1 METSISQQNWV
12 GGELSQNMR
21 GRFDLPV
28 YANGAEKLVNFISET
43 SGPARFRSGTQFVN
57 PTRRNQVGCLI
68 PFQFNST
75 GTQSYLLE
83 FTQGYIRFYQND
95 VILTSSTVNIS
106 NATTAS
112 PVVITSVGHGF
123 SNGDEVIIDN
133 VVGMTSLNNRNFV
146 VQNVTVN
153 TFQLYDVL
161 GTTPI
166 DGTTFGFYIS
176 GGTASKIYEIS
187 TPYQLA
193 DLFALKYGQNADVLY
208 IVHPNYEPMKLT
220 RMGSTSWILAK
231 FDRTGDPFLSKK
243 VITGISQANPANVL
257 SVGHGYSTGD
267 IVIINAVVG
276 MTQVNNSLQ
285 GTQYT
290 ITKVDADNFTLN
302 GIDSTGY
309 IAWSSAGYASLQN
322 LLPGAIAFYQ
332 GRLVYGYSG
341 AFPESIWGSKPLDA
355 SGNPQYDDL
364 TLGGTATDGYKFT
377 LSPITGKVDRI
388 ESLVPTLN
396 FLAIC
401 TFEGISKCDG
411 GTAGDPIS
419 PVNINI
425 TPAVTQG
432 VLQQISPM
440 LLGISLIFFHRSG
453 LIMYSM
459 EFDIF
464 YSAYNAIDQNLGNE
478 HITQSGVTQ
487 MVYRNG
493 RPPMFLY
500 TRNDGVL
507 IANTFKSGGRSN
519 ADINGT
525 SRLIMGGKS
534 SKVLSVGNMP
544 RTTAFDQTWVIVERV
559 INSQTV
565 RYVEFMNDEVIIPER
580 DDYFNVNGAAGIE
593 DIGEGID
600 ETDDDTAWRNA
611 AFEAQKQY
619 VFTDSNLTYDGSDY
633 ATVTMTPGAITG
645 SGITFTAGGSVF
657 TAAMVGQEIWK
668 KSVNGVGTGRA
679 VITGYT
685 SATVV
690 TCNIESDFDTV
701 TAIPIGGWY
710 LTTNIVLGAW
720 HLEGETVGVLTDGGE
735 HAEQTVV
742 NGSITLQYQAS
753 IVHVGKEY
761 LGLIK
766 SMSVEGGA
774 QPGSGP
780 SQGKTKIINR
790 IDIHFLNTLGAKY
803 GSSLYTLQDTEFRS
817 DQDSTGRPSPPFTGI
832 KNLFFEDTSESEKHV
847 YIVQD
852 SPLPCTVLCVIPFV
866 EVSDD

>member
-57 PTRRNQVGCLI
+57 PTRRNQLGCLI

-83 FTQGYIRFYQND
+83 FTQGFIRFYQND
-95 VILTSSTVNIS
+95 DVLVSSTVNITA
-106 NATTAS
+106 ATKAS
-112 PVVITSVGHGF
+112 PGVITSASHGF
-123 SNGDEVIIDN
+123 SNGDEVIIN
-133 VVGMTSLNNRNFV
+133 GVVGMTQLNNRNFV
-146 VQNVTVN
+146 VANVTTN
-153 TFQLYDVL
+153 TFTLQD
-161 GTTPI
+161 
-166 DGTTFGFYIS
+166 TFGVVNLDTTGYSNYVS

-193 DLFALKYGQNADVLY
+193 DLFALKYGQNADVMY

-220 RMGSTSWILAK
+220 RSGSTNWSLAL
-231 FDRTGDPFLSKK
+231 FSRTGDPFTSK
-243 VITGISQANPANVL
+243 ITISAVTAANPAV
-257 SVGHGYSTGD
+257 VTATGHGLSTGN
-267 IVIINAVVG
+267 VIIINTVVG
-276 MTQVNNSLQ
+276 MTQLNNSIH

-290 ITKVDADNFTLN
+290 ITKIDADHFSLL
-302 GIDSTGY
+302 GIDSSAYTAY
-309 IAWSSAGYASLQN
+309 SSAGYATLQN
-322 LLPGAIAFYQ
+322 LLPGAICFYQ

-341 AFPESIWGSKPLDA
+341 AFPESIWGSLPLDA
-355 SGNPQYDDL
+355 SGNPQYDNL
-364 TLGGTATDGYKFT
+364 TLGGTVTDGYKFT

-419 PVNINI
+419 PVNIDI

-464 YSAYNAIDQNLGNE
+464 YSAYNALDQNLGNE
-478 HITQSGVTQ
+478 HITQTGVTQ

-507 IANTFKSGGRSN
+507 IANTWKSGGRSN

-544 RTTAFDQTWVIVERV
+544 RTTAFDQTWVISERV

-565 RYVEFMNDEVIIPER
+565 RYVEYFNDEIIIPER
-580 DDYFNVNGAAGIE
+580 DDYFIGDE
-593 DIGEGID
+593 DV
-600 ETDDDTAWRNA
+600 DDAVWRNA
-611 AFEAQKQY
+611 AFEAQKLY
-619 VFTDSNLTYDGSDY
+619 VFMDANLTYDGSDY
-633 ATVTMTPGAITG
+633 ATVTMTPGAMTG
-645 SGITFTAGGSVF
+645 TGITFTAGGSVF

-668 KSVNGVGTGRA
+668 KSMGGIGTGRA
-679 VITGYT
+679 IITAYV
-685 SATVV
+685 SATQV
-690 TCNIESDFDTV
+690 TCNIESDFDTTTV
-701 TAIPIGGWY
+701 MPVGGWY
-710 LTTNIVLGAW
+710 LTTDVVTGAW
-720 HLEGETVGVLTDGGE
+720 HLEGETVGILTDGGE
-735 HAEQTVV
+735 HAEQVV
-742 NGSITLQYQAS
+742 TNGSITLQYQAS
-753 IVHVGKEY
+753 VVQLGEEY
-761 LGLIK
+761 LGLSK

-780 SQGKTKIINR
+780 SQGKTKLINR

-817 DQDSTGRPSPPFTGI
+817 DQDSTGRPSPPYTGI

-852 SPLPCTVLCVIPFV
+852 KPLPCTILAAIPFF

>member
-12 GGELSQNMR
+12 GGELSSNMR

-83 FTQGYIRFYQND
+83 LTQGFIRFYQNNN
-95 VILTSSTVNIS
+95 ILVSSTVNITA
-106 NATTAS
+106 ATKAN
-112 PVVITSVGHGF
+112 PGVITSASHGF
-123 SNGDEVIIDN
+123 SNGDEVIIND
-133 VVGMTSLNNRNFV
+133 VVGMTQLNDRNFV
-146 VQNVTVN
+146 VANVTTN
-153 TFQLYDVL
+153 TFTLMDAFGVVNL
-161 GTTPI
+161 NTTSY
-166 DGTTFGFYIS
+166 TTYVS
-176 GGTASKIYEIS
+176 GGTASKIYEVS
-187 TPYQLA
+187 TPYQLE
-193 DLFALKYGQNADVLY
+193 DLFALKYAQNADVMY

-220 RMGSTSWILAK
+220 RMGSTSWTLAT
-231 FDRTGDPFLSKK
+231 FDRTGDPFLIKKTVSAITQASPGVVTATGHGFITGDK
-243 VITGISQANPANVL
+243 VIL
-257 SVGHGYSTGD
+257 
-267 IVIINAVVG
+267 NAVVG
-276 MTQVNNSLQ
+276 MTQVNNSVSGQ
-285 GTQYT
+285 VFTV
-290 ITKVDADNFTLN
+290 TKIDDDNFSIGVDT
-302 GIDSTGY
+302 TGY
-309 IAWSSAGYASLQN
+309 TGYSSAGYASNQN

-332 GRLVYGYSG
+332 GRLVYGYAG
-341 AFPESIWGSKPLDA
+341 AFPESIWGSLPLDA
-355 SGNPQYDDL
+355 DGNPQYDNL
-364 TLGGTATDGYKFT
+364 SLGGTVTDGYKFT

-411 GTAGDPIS
+411 GSAGDPIS
-419 PVNINI
+419 PVNIDI

-440 LLGISLIFFHRSG
+440 LLGISLVFFHRSG

-525 SRLIMGGKS
+525 SRLIMGGTS
-534 SKVLSVGNMP
+534 SKVLSVGNMT

-559 INSQTV
+559 INGQIV
-565 RYVEFMNDEVIIPER
+565 RYVEYGNDEVIIPER
-580 DDYFNVNGAAGIE
+580 DDYFTGDGDV
-593 DIGEGID
+593 
-600 ETDDDTAWRNA
+600 DDAAWRNA

-619 VFTDSNLTYDGSDY
+619 VFTDANLTYDGSDY
-633 ATVTMTPGAITG
+633 ATVTMTPGATTG
-645 SGITFTAGGSVF
+645 TGITFTAGGNVF
-657 TAAMVGQEIWK
+657 TPSMVGREIWK
-668 KSVNGVGTGRA
+668 KSINGVGTGRA
-679 VITGYT
+679 IITAYV
-685 SATVV
+685 SATQV
-690 TCNIESDFDTV
+690 TCNIESDFDAI
-701 TAIPIGGWY
+701 TAMPLSGWY
-710 LTTNIVLGAW
+710 LTTDVIIGAW
-720 HLEGETVGVLTDGGE
+720 HLEGEVVGVLTDGGE
-735 HAEQTVV
+735 HAEQTVTL
-742 NGSITLQYQAS
+742 GSITLQYQAS
-753 IVHVGKEY
+753 VIQLGKEY

-774 QPGSGP
+774 APGAGP
-780 SQGKTKIINR
+780 SQGKTKLINR
-790 IDIHFLNTLGAKY
+790 VDIHFLNTLGAKY

-817 DQDSTGRPSPPFTGI
+817 DQDLTGRPSPPYTGI

-852 SPLPCTVLCVIPFV
+852 SPLPCTILSVIPFM
-866 EVSDD
+866 EVNDD